1 MQLSYCYDMER
12 NTDKMFSID
21 EYHNHS
27 VNSNYYFLQ
36 HTILH
41 SLVVDLGLSIP
52 HQTEPNKASSIK
64 KHSYLPINS
73 ANKLT
78 ELHLLMQPYSWNT
91 NSLSHLEKVVSCFPS
106 LGVEGNLY
114 LPLLWL
120 LHYHSLFYMPSCS
133 VNYDLLKMGEDVL
146 IVSEVPNA
154 TK

>member
-1 MQLSYCYDMER
+1 
-12 NTDKMFSID
+12 MFSID
-21 EYHNHS
+21 ESHNHS

-41 SLVVDLGLSIP
+41 SLVGDLGLSIP

-64 KHSYLPINS
+64 KHSYHPSILLINWLS
-73 ANKLT
+73 
-78 ELHLLMQPYSWNT
+78 SIFSC
-91 NSLSHLEKVVSCFPS
+91 SLIHETPTAFHLEKVVSCFPS
-106 LGVEGNLY
+106 LGVECNLY

-146 IVSEVPNA
+146 IVSEVPNV